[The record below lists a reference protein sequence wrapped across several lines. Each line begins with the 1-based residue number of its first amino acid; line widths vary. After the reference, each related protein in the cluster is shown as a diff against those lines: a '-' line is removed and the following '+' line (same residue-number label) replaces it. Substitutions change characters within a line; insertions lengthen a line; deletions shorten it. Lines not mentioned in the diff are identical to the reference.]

1 VTVVKENR
9 ALVNR
14 VRRVQGQLRGLER
27 LIDSQADCRQI
38 LTQLSAAKGAL
49 DQLSISLIGLKLKEC
64 IGADGA
70 NDQVDELLR
79 KFLKGLV

>member
-14 VRRVQGQLRGLER
+14 LRRVQGQLQGLER
-27 LIDSQADCRQI
+27 LIDGQADCRQV

-49 DQLSISLIGLKLKEC
+49 DQLSISLISLKLKEC
-64 IGADGA
+64 IDADGEDA
-70 NDQVDELLR
+70 KVDELLR
-79 KFLKGLV
+79 SFLKGLV

>member
-14 VRRVQGQLRGLER
+14 LRRVQGQLQGLER
-27 LIDSQADCRQI
+27 LIDSQADCRQV

-49 DQLSISLIGLKLKEC
+49 DQLSISLISLKLKEC
-64 IGADGA
+64 IDADGEDA
-70 NDQVDELLR
+70 KVDELLR
-79 KFLKGLV
+79 SFLKGVV